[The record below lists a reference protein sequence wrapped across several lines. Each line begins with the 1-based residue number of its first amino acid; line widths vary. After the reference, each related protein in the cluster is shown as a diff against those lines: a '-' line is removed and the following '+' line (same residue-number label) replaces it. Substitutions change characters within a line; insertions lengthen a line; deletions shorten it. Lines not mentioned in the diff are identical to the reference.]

1 MQTYEQ
7 PALGWTVVLRRCP
20 VRTAEGRVQGGYTN
34 TFEIIC
40 CDCGDH
46 PDRDYRDVSP
56 RLRRI
61 RGPYPIAAGVTAY
74 EEHLK
79 LHHRPAQPARGGQ
92 ACAGGGDGEI
102 GVR

>member
-1 MQTYEQ
+1 M
-7 PALGWTVVLRRCP
+7 VLRRCP
-20 VRTAEGRVQGGYTN
+20 VSTVEGRVRGGYTDM
-34 TFEIIC
+34 FEIIC

-61 RGPYPIAAGVTAY
+61 RGPYPIAVGVKAY

-79 LHHRPAQPARGGQ
+79 RYHGPVQPARGGQ
-92 ACAGGGDGEI
+92 ACAGGG
-102 GVR
+102 

>member
-7 PALGWTVVLRRCP
+7 PALGWTVVLRRRP
-20 VRTAEGRVQGGYTN
+20 VRSAEDRAQDGYTN

-46 PDRDYRDVSP
+46 PDRDYRDVEP

-61 RGPYPIAAGVTAY
+61 RGPYPLAVGVAAY

-79 LHHRPAQPARGGQ
+79 LHHRPVPHALDGQ
-92 ACAGGGDGEI
+92 ACAGGVTGRDD
-102 GVR
+102 

>member
-20 VRTAEGRVQGGYTN
+20 VRTVEGRAQGGCTSM
-34 TFEIIC
+34 FEIIC

-46 PDRDYRDVSP
+46 PDRDYHDVSP

-74 EEHLK
+74 EEHLQR
-79 LHHRPAQPARGGQ
+79 HHGSVQRG
-92 ACAGGGDGEI
+92 ADT
-102 GVR
+102 

>member
-1 MQTYEQ
+1 VQTYEQ

-20 VRTAEGRVQGGYTN
+20 VRTVEGRVQGGSTN
-34 TFEIIC
+34 AFEIIC

-56 RLRRI
+56 PLQRI

-79 LHHRPAQPARGGQ
+79 LYHRPVNHFLPKVSG
-92 ACAGGGDGEI
+92 
-102 GVR
+102 

>member
-1 MQTYEQ
+1 VQTYEQAVYEQ
-7 PALGWTVVLRRCP
+7 PALGWTVVLRRRP
-20 VRTAEGRVQGGYTN
+20 VRTVEGRVQGGYTN

-61 RGPYPIAAGVTAY
+61 RGPYPIAAGIAAY

-79 LHHRPAQPARGGQ
+79 LHHRPVQPARGGQ
-92 ACAGGGDGEI
+92 ACAGGG
-102 GVR
+102 